1 MYKDIIKIESKKS
14 RIYAF
19 NIVLEA
25 KVLTLVD
32 MTKKFHP
39 EMDKGELSNLLHRAI
54 DYAIDKRM
62 K

>member
-1 MYKDIIKIESKKS
+1 MYKDFLKIKDENS

-39 EMDKGELSNLLHRAI
+39 EWDKGELSNKLHSAI